1 MQNDRQRGD
10 QETTLSSI
18 GEGPGIED
26 HEQKNFRST
35 VDENCSPDNNQEP
48 DQDWDLQ
55 SPLLL
60 QEPRYQEPIR
70 EARLTPSPL
79 EDVELFSEDDVDPW
93 KLLLTTCSST
103 TSMLFIGLVAGS
115 FFYPWSNTNIRLK
128 MDTAENSFPVDFQV
142 VSNSLEIRREE

>member
-1 MQNDRQRGD
+1 
-10 QETTLSSI
+10 
-18 GEGPGIED
+18 
-26 HEQKNFRST
+26 
-35 VDENCSPDNNQEP
+35 
-48 DQDWDLQ
+48 
-55 SPLLL
+55 
-60 QEPRYQEPIR
+60 
-70 EARLTPSPL
+70 L

-142 VSNSLEIRREE
+142 VSNSLEI

>member
-1 MQNDRQRGD
+1 MQNDSQRGD

-18 GEGPGIED
+18 VGEGPGIVED
-26 HEQKNFRST
+26 QHEQNNFRST
-35 VDENCSPDNNQEP
+35 VDENCSQDNNQEP

-60 QEPRYQEPIR
+60 QEPHYQEPIR
-70 EARLTPSPL
+70 EAGLTPSPL
-79 EDVELFSEDDVDPW
+79 DVELFSEDDVDPW

-103 TSMLFIGLVAGS
+103 ASMLFIGLVAGS

-142 VSNSLEIRREE
+142 VSYSLEI